1 MRKCLTIAVVNQKGG
16 VGKTTVSVNL
26 AYGLALAGKQVLLID
41 MDMQAHSSVIY
52 CPELPAN
59 REKGTIAEALLDRA
73 CDIRDLIRPALVH
86 GESVYN
92 LDIVPSNIHLGVIA
106 ERIASRTYREKLLH
120 NHLATVR
127 DEYDFIILDCPP
139 AVGVVAVNALYT
151 ADLILIPAN
160 YSRYALDGIAD
171 LFASIDEVKEGR
183 GTYRVLR
190 NGLEVRNR
198 LTNQYVEQQLAPLAE
213 SLFST
218 VVRKNEG
225 INQAHINGESVFTFD
240 PKGRGAADYHSL
252 VNELIAYGEE
262 IHRTSTQ

>member
-1 MRKCLTIAVVNQKGG
+1 MRSAWRTTFLTTFTVRKCLTIAVVNQKGG

-73 CDIRDLIRPALVH
+73 CDIRDLIRPAMVH
-86 GESVYN
+86 GEPVYN
-92 LDIVPSNIHLGVIA
+92 LDIIPSNIHLGMIA

-127 DEYDFIILDCPP
+127 DKYDFIILDCPP

-151 ADLILIPAN
+151 ADLILIPTN

-183 GTYRVLR
+183 GTYRILR
-190 NGLEVRNR
+190 NGLPAR
-198 LTNQYVEQQLAPLAE
+198 LMPP
-213 SLFST
+213 
-218 VVRKNEG
+218 R
-225 INQAHINGESVFTFD
+225 
-240 PKGRGAADYHSL
+240 P
-252 VNELIAYGEE
+252 
-262 IHRTSTQ
+262 TSTTWSACALRPISGRRKMPAICASISFAVPRKPMRPCGRKAAWWTSATGSAG